1 MMGFK
6 DKLDSFNT
14 PEEVIDTV
22 GDFLGKGHEVVDT
35 LSEYSPYV
43 SFLNNLMNKR
53 REHKCKQFLQGLA
66 IKIFSREDLTSD
78 ELQKLN
84 GLLDKDANRILVLD
98 ILEEATKT
106 VSDISSKILGII
118 AGQVLDGQRKFD
130 YNDWILINGLKNMND
145 WDLKNFKKVYVYFEL
160 YPNEEAV
167 NTACVYLDLPINVFA
182 EREDLLDPQL
192 RQDEEYKI
200 LKSSLLRINSLQI
213 LSTGG
218 TRWLD
223 DGASFI
229 RSQVGNELY
238 NLIKLLDEV

>member
-1 MMGFK
+1 M
-6 DKLDSFNT
+6 
-14 PEEVIDTV
+14 
-22 GDFLGKGHEVVDT
+22 
-35 LSEYSPYV
+35 
-43 SFLNNLMNKR
+43 
-53 REHKCKQFLQGLA
+53 
-66 IKIFSREDLTSD
+66 
-78 ELQKLN
+78 
-84 GLLDKDANRILVLD
+84 VLD

-118 AGQVLDGQRKFD
+118 AGQVLDGQREFD